1 MLPAR
6 GDIVLYAPFAPCSTL
21 WAKNLLAQL
30 NSAGQELSNGISHL
44 MIELMCRDTPHLVFG
59 PATTYR
65 TCKSADLFFYK
76 IELNHVVCCMNLN
89 EMKMIITLL
98 VCTGTTREKF
108 VGFISLVQICTSSK
122 ELGNHRRF
130 M

>member
-1 MLPAR
+1 
-6 GDIVLYAPFAPCSTL
+6 
-21 WAKNLLAQL
+21 
-30 NSAGQELSNGISHL
+30 
-44 MIELMCRDTPHLVFG
+44 
-59 PATTYR
+59 
-65 TCKSADLFFYK
+65 
-76 IELNHVVCCMNLN
+76 MNLN

-108 VGFISLVQICTSSK
+108 VGFVGFISLVQIRTSSK